1 MQSNRRFLLD
11 ALRLQLRRAHGA
23 AKPERYAATKPA
35 PKQRMRL
42 LDILAK

>member
-1 MQSNRRFLLD
+1 MPNRAFLTD
-11 ALRLQLRRAHGA
+11 AYTSPLRTQHGA
-23 AKPERYAATKPA
+23 AKRERYAATKPA